1 MGTVVDLS
9 TAGIRFGY
17 CTEETAGTRPTSGYV
32 NIPHP
37 KEIPDLSPEPNALD
51 TSHLN
56 IAAGGFKT
64 YIEGLKDMGG
74 ALSITIGMS
83 AELLSAWNT
92 MVTNAKT
99 ALATGKRTWFVFYH
113 PALSQ
118 SFFMAAEPSRLDFPG
133 ASVDEVWD
141 ATVYILPTDVEG
153 WGTAINP
160 SDPS

>member
-1 MGTVVDLS
+1 MATVVDLS

-17 CTEETAGTRPTSGYV
+17 KTEETAGTRPTSAFV

-56 IAAGGFKT
+56 IEAGGFKT

-74 ALSITIGMS
+74 ALAITIGMS
-83 AELLSAWNT
+83 AELLSTWNA
-92 MVTNAKT
+92 MVTAAAA
-99 ALATGKRTWFVFYH
+99 ALALGKRTWFVFYH
-113 PALSQ
+113 PSLSS
-118 SFFMAAEPSRLDFPG
+118 SFFLAGIPSRLDFPG

-141 ATVYILPTDVEG
+141 ATVYILPTDVYG
-153 WGTAINP
+153 WDTAVNP

>member
-1 MGTVVDLS
+1 MATVVDLS

-17 CTEETAGTRPTSGYV
+17 ATEATSGTRPTTGYV
-32 NIPHP
+32 NVPHP

-74 ALSITIGMS
+74 ALAITIGMS
-83 AELLSAWNT
+83 AQLLTSWNAI
-92 MVTNAKT
+92 VESAKT
-99 ALATGKRTWFVFYH
+99 ALAEGKRTWFVFYH
-113 PALSQ
+113 PALED

-141 ATVYILPTDVEG
+141 ATVYIMPTDVLG
-153 WGTAINP
+153 WETAVNP
-160 SDPS
+160 TDPS